1 MKLFISPWK
10 SSTPR
15 TLSKSVGTRLRR
27 LADVDGL
34 KVDAIVN
41 WGCSS
46 LRGCSAPL
54 ILNKPSHVSMASDK
68 LKCLQA
74 LASGKVQALE
84 FTDQREVAIDWNR
97 KHSIIAHSDVHGHSG
112 SGLVRVAPEAT
123 LYNMPYCGLYT
134 KYFQK
139 DTEVRV
145 LCIKEGAGYATMFLE
160 KKRILPERYGEFGL
174 AGKPDWFIRT
184 HNNGW
189 IFSRESAP
197 IQGALDMAA
206 SAMEVLGLEFGAV
219 DVLVKNKTGGTT
231 ECRVGEVNTAPG
243 LDGQTLEFFKTGL
256 SRLLKKAA

>member
-1 MKLFISPWK
+1 MKLFISPWR

-15 TLSKSVGTRLRR
+15 TLSRYVGTRLRR

-34 KVDAIVN
+34 SVDAIIN

-54 ILNKPSHVSMASDK
+54 ILNKPSFVSLASDK
-68 LKCLQA
+68 LKCFQA
-74 LASGKVQALE
+74 LAAGKVDTLE
-84 FTDQREVAIDWNR
+84 FTAQREVAVDWNR
-97 KHSIIAHSDVHGHSG
+97 KHSVIAHTDVHGHSG
-112 SGLVRVAPEAT
+112 SGLLRVVPEST
-123 LYNMPYCGLYT
+123 HYNVPYCNLYT

-139 DTEVRV
+139 DTEVRI
-145 LCIKEGAGYATMFLE
+145 LAIKNGAGYDTMFLE
-160 KKRILPERYGEFGL
+160 KKRILPERYAEFGL

-189 IFSRESAP
+189 IFSREATP
-197 IQGALDMAA
+197 IQSALDLAGNTM
-206 SAMEVLGLEFGAV
+206 SVLGLEFGAV
-219 DVLVKNKTGGTT
+219 DILVKKT

-243 LDGQTLEFFKTGL
+243 LEGITLDFFKTGL